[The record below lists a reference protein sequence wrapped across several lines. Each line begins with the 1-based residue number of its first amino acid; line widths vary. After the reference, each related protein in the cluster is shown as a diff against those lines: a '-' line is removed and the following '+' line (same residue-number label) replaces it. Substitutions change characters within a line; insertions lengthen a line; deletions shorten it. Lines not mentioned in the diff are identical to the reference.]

1 MNAMFPSVENSS
13 IVVTGG
19 TGSLGQTLV
28 RRVLEGHW
36 GQPASVTVFSRDE
49 AKQHRMRAD
58 FLHQAEA
65 TEDAAYLDATRDLRF
80 VIGDVR
86 DYGSVVRALRGADV
100 VVNAAALKQ
109 VPSCE
114 YFPYEAVRTNVEGA
128 EHIVRAIAEHD
139 LGVSTVVAVSTDK
152 ACHPTNAMGMSKALQ
167 ERILL
172 GGRLRCPNT
181 RFVGVRYG
189 NVIASRGSVV
199 PLFLRQIARGGPVTV
214 TDPRMTRFLL
224 GLDEAVDT
232 IMAAVAHGRDGEIA
246 VPRIRAVRVMDLA
259 RDLIGDAPVDITLV
273 GIRPGE
279 KLHEMLITPEESVRT
294 RVEGDYLY
302 VGSALP
308 ELDPTASATPPFE
321 GAFSSDQFLMD
332 ASDRAALVT
341 RIREM
346 ARRMPGGDG
355 DLLA

>member
-1 MNAMFPSVENSS
+1 MSLVTNARVLVS
-13 IVVTGG
+13 GG
-19 TGSLGQTLV
+19 TGSLGRNFV
-28 RRVLEGHW
+28 RQLLRGKW

-49 AKQHRMRAD
+49 AKQHRMRVD
-58 FLHQAEA
+58 FHHQAEA
-65 TEDAAYLDATRDLRF
+65 TEDAAYLDATRALRF

-172 GGRLRCPNT
+172 GGNLRCPNT

-189 NVIASRGSVV
+189 NVVASRGSVV
-199 PLFLRQIARGGPVTV
+199 PLFLRQITRGGPVTV

-259 RDLIGDAPVDITLV
+259 RDLIGDARIEITFV

-279 KLHEMLITPEESVRT
+279 KLHEMLITPEEAVRT
-294 RVEGDYLY
+294 RIGGDYLY

-308 ELDPTASATPPFE
+308 ELGSTASVTPPFE
-321 GAFSSDQFLMD
+321 GAFSSDRFLMD
-332 ASDRAALVT
+332 ASDRVALVA

-355 DLLA
+355 ELLA

>member
-1 MNAMFPSVENSS
+1 MTILQGSRVL
-13 IVVTGG
+13 VTGG

-28 RRVLEGHW
+28 RRVLEGRW
-36 GQPASVTVFSRDE
+36 GRPASVTVFSRDE

-58 FLHQAEA
+58 FLRQAA
-65 TEDAAYLDATRDLRF
+65 TTEDAAYMDASRDLRF

-86 DYGSVVRALRGADV
+86 DYGSVVRALRHADI

-128 EHIVRAIAEHD
+128 EHIVRAISEHD
-139 LGVSTVVAVSTDK
+139 LPVATVVAVSTDK
-152 ACHPTNAMGMSKALQ
+152 ACHPTNVMGMSKAIQ
-167 ERILL
+167 ERVLL

-199 PLFLRQIARGGPVTV
+199 PLFLRQIAAGGPVTL

-224 GLDEAVDT
+224 SLDQAVET
-232 IMAAVAHGRDGEIA
+232 VMAAIGDALNGEIA
-246 VPRIRAVRVMDLA
+246 VPHIRAVRIEDLA
-259 RDLIGDAPVDITLV
+259 RDLIGSARIALECV

-279 KLHEMLITPEESVRT
+279 KLHETLITAEEAGRT
-294 RVEGDYLY
+294 RRQGEYLF
-302 VGSALP
+302 VGSDLP
-308 ELDPTASATPPFE
+308 ELATSDTR
-321 GAFSSDQFLMD
+321 GALTESFSSDRFLMD
-332 ASDRAALVT
+332 DAERSTLLAS
-341 RIREM
+341 IRS
-346 ARRMPGGDG
+346 AGHLAHGGDG
-355 DLLA
+355 DVLA

>member
-1 MNAMFPSVENSS
+1 MTVLGETRL
-13 IVVTGG
+13 VVTGG

-28 RRVLEGHW
+28 RRLLEGRW
-36 GQPASVTVFSRDE
+36 GRPASVTVFSRDE
-49 AKQHRMRAD
+49 AKQHRMRVD
-58 FLHQAEA
+58 FLRQAEA

-86 DYGSVVRALRGADV
+86 DYGSVVRVLRGADV

-128 EHIVRAIAEHD
+128 EHIVRAISEHA

-152 ACHPTNAMGMSKALQ
+152 ACHPTNVMGMSKAIQ

-172 GGRLRCPNT
+172 GGGLRCSNT

-199 PLFLRQIARGGPVTV
+199 PLFLRQIAQGGPLTL

-232 IMAAVAHGRDGEIA
+232 VMAAIARARNGEIV
-246 VPRIRAVRVMDLA
+246 VPRVRAVRIVDLA
-259 RDLIGDAPVDITLV
+259 RDLIGGADVDVKTV

-279 KLHEMLITPEESVRT
+279 KLHETLITAEEASRT
-294 RVEGDYLY
+294 RSEGDHLF
-302 VGSALP
+302 VGSAMP
-308 ELDPTASATPPFE
+308 ELRHDDAERGALE
-321 GAFSSDQFLMD
+321 GAFSSDEYLMD
-332 ASDRAALVT
+332 DAERAALVA
-341 RIREM
+341 RIREI
-346 ARRMPGGDG
+346 AGGGLGGDG
-355 DLLA
+355 ELLA